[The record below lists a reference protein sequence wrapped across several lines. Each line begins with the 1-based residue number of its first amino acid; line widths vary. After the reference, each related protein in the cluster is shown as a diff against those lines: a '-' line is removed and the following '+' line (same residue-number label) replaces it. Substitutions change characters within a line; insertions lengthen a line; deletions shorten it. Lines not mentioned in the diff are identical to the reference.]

1 MDRVDDALDEL
12 ETIQRTSDG
21 VVKADTTRS
30 ANCVETTRP
39 QQWGP
44 IYRFLGK
51 PAMRTGR
58 IAGAAD
64 HKSA

>member
-44 IYRFLGK
+44 IYRF
-51 PAMRTGR
+51 
-58 IAGAAD
+58 
-64 HKSA
+64 